1 MIDIKQIRENP
12 ERFKKAA
19 RDKRFDV
26 DIDRLLVL
34 DAGIQENKKQ
44 LQDIT
49 TEKNLLGKS
58 IPKLAGAE
66 KTAALDKLS
75 LLKRNEEKFQDEL
88 KRLQPEFDTL
98 ILQVAQPTDDDVPVG
113 KDETENIEIRKE
125 GKVRQFDFEPKDHVQ
140 LGAALDIIDIERG
153 VKLAGT
159 RNYFLK
165 GDGALLHWAVLRF
178 AMDFMV
184 GKGFVPMSVPVL
196 MKDEVMRGTG
206 FFPGSEDQTYRK
218 EEKKTDVNAEAKP
231 GTEET
236 YRQKE
241 EDAIVNA
248 EAKPWTI
255 LELQDQTEKGKSIP
269 PETRFFPGSEY
280 LTRQGKTTA
289 WFFELKDQPGK
300 GMFNLAGTAEVPL
313 TAYHMEEILKA
324 EELPKKY
331 VAMSTCFRR
340 EAGAAGKDTYGLYRI
355 HQFDK
360 VEQVIICENSVE
372 VSNKFHEE
380 ILANSEAV
388 LKALE
393 LPYRVVN
400 VCTGDLGRG
409 QVKKYDIEAWMPSR
423 KNYCE
428 THSASK
434 FYEFQAR
441 RMNLRY
447 KDPASKKNL
456 FCHTLN
462 NTVVASPRI
471 LIPILE
477 LYQNADGSV
486 TIPKVLRPYMNGKEK
501 IVKRE

>member
-1 MIDIKQIRENP
+1 MIDIKVIRENP

-19 RDKRFDV
+19 QDKRFDV
-26 DIDRLLVL
+26 DIDKLLKI
-34 DAGIQENKKQ
+34 DASLRRDKSELQELTAEINK
-44 LQDIT
+44 I
-49 TEKNLLGKS
+49 GKS
-58 IPKLAGAE
+58 VPKLAGTE
-66 KTAALDKLS
+66 KQKVIIELSALKQKASALS
-75 LLKRNEEKFQDEL
+75 ENIKE
-88 KRLQPEFDTL
+88 LQPEFDKL
-98 ILQVAQPTDDDVPVG
+98 ILLVAQPADDDVPVG
-113 KDETENIEIRKE
+113 KDETENVEIRKE
-125 GKVRQFDFEPKDHVQ
+125 GSVRKFDFEPKDHVQ
-140 LGAALDIIDIERG
+140 LGTALDIIDIERG

-184 GKGFVPMSVPVL
+184 GRGYTPMSVPLL
-196 MKDEVMRGTG
+196 MKNETMIGTG
-206 FFPGSEDQTYRK
+206 FFPGSEEQTYRM
-218 EEKKTDVNAEAKP
+218 EA
-231 GTEET
+231 
-236 YRQKE
+236 
-241 EDAIVNA
+241 
-248 EAKPWTI
+248 
-255 LELQDQTEKGKSIP
+255 DQ
-269 PETRFFPGSEY
+269 
-280 LTRQGKTTA
+280 L
-289 WFFELKDQPGK
+289 
-300 GMFNLAGTAEVPL
+300 NLAGTAEVPL
-313 TAYHMEEILKA
+313 TAYRMGEILKA
-324 EELPKKY
+324 DELPLKF
-331 VAMSTCFRR
+331 VAMSSCFRR

-360 VEQVIICENSVE
+360 IEQVIICENSVE
-372 VSNKFHEE
+372 QSNKFHEE

-388 LKALE
+388 MKALE

-409 QVKKYDIEAWMPSR
+409 QAKKYDIEAWMPSR

-441 RMNLRY
+441 RMDLRY
-447 KDPASKKNL
+447 KDAATKKNL

-486 TIPKVLRPYMNGKEK
+486 TIPKVLRPYMGGKEK
-501 IVKRE
+501 IGG